1 MTPSTILRRLGS
13 ESTKNKLYFAFRE
26 LGRVIRTLF
35 LLKCLNDPELLHTIH
50 AATNK
55 CEQFN
60 DFAQWLLF
68 SGYGTIAEN
77 LRHEQRKVI
86 KFNHLVANMVVLY
99 NLQWM

>member
-35 LLKCLNDPELLHTIH
+35 LLKYLNDPELRRAIH

-55 CEQFN
+55 VSV
-60 DFAQWLLF
+60 AQGLDSNRSRAAPMTSCSFL
-68 SGYGTIAEN
+68 SRTSLGGRTVRYSAT
-77 LRHEQRKVI
+77 
-86 KFNHLVANMVVLY
+86 
-99 NLQWM
+99 